1 MPRALNFGAGP
12 ATLPLP
18 ALERARDELLDFA
31 GSGASVME
39 HSHRTPIYGAVQD
52 EAVSLLR
59 QLASIPDTHEVLFL
73 TGGASQQFAQLPFNF
88 LGAGRN
94 ASYILTGAWGEK
106 ALEEGQR
113 AAAFAGGEV
122 RAGADSGLGDG
133 DERTWVD
140 VPSQLGSYEG
150 AAYVHATSNETVH
163 GVQFRDDFPDVGAPL
178 VVDMSSDFLWRPTDF
193 SRIAFAYA
201 GAQKNIG
208 PSGVVVAVAER
219 KFLESGRTD
228 LPKIF
233 SYATQA
239 KEKSLYN
246 TPPTFGIYLVRNVL
260 AWTKAEGGLGVIH
273 ERNLAKSAL
282 VYDAIDAS
290 GGFYRCPVNKRAR
303 STMNVVFRLPTAELE
318 AAFLSEA
325 AGHAMIGLKGH
336 RSVGGIRA
344 SLYNAVPLAWARILT
359 DFMGDFA
366 RRRG

>member
-59 QLASIPDTHEVLFL
+59 ELASIPDTHEVLFL
-73 TGGASQQFAQLPFNF
+73 TGGASQQFAQLPLNF
-88 LGAGRN
+88 LGPGRV

-106 ALEEGQR
+106 AVEEGQR

-122 RAGADSGLGDG
+122 RIGADTGSGEG

-140 VPSQLGSYEG
+140 VPEQLGRYDG

-163 GVQFRDDFPDVGAPL
+163 GVQFREDWPDLGAPL

-193 SRIAFAYA
+193 SRIDFAYA

-208 PSGVVVAVAER
+208 PSGVVVAVAR
-219 KFLESGRTD
+219 RDFLLSGRAD
-228 LPKIF
+228 VPKIF
-233 SYATQA
+233 HYATQMKA
-239 KEKSLYN
+239 ESLYN

-260 AWTKAEGGLGVIH
+260 AWTKAEGGLG
-273 ERNLAKSAL
+273 EMQRRNLEKSAL

-290 GGFYRCPVNKRAR
+290 GGFYSCPVRKNAR
-303 STMNVVFRLPTAELE
+303 SAMNVVFRLPSAELE
-318 AAFLSEA
+318 GAFLAEA

-344 SLYNAVPLAWARILT
+344 SLYNAVPLAWTRILA
-359 DFMGDFA
+359 DFMGDFV